1 MIHKRLEGASIL
13 VVDDNPMNLGVL
25 FDHLKTSGFKILIA
39 EDGESAIHQAK
50 FAKPDVILMDVM
62 MPGID
67 GFEACRNLKKDEETK
82 DIPVIFMT
90 ALFETADKIKGFEAG
105 AVDYI
110 TKPFQNEEVIA
121 RITAH
126 LTIQLQK
133 KELQELNA
141 TKDKL
146 LKELGELNATKD
158 KFFSIIAH
166 DLRSPFNGL
175 IGASD
180 LLIQSFEALEKE
192 IVIDLIKS
200 MNIASRNAFNLLNNL
215 LEWSRSQT
223 GRIEWDPNITDISI
237 IIRENKLL
245 LKHNAEEKGIS
256 VVSEIQDNTFVYADE
271 HMINTI
277 IRNLITNA
285 MKYSRSG
292 EEIRISSKD
301 AGDFLEISVSDEGI
315 GIKPENIGKLFR
327 IDVHHTTKGTANEQG
342 TGLGL
347 ILCKEFVEKHNGKIW
362 VESELGKGATFRFT
376 LPKSNGKTKF
386 LEET

>member
-1 MIHKRLEGASIL
+1 MVQERLKGASVL

-39 EDGESAIHQAK
+39 EDGESAIYQAK
-50 FAKPDVILMDVM
+50 FAKPDVILLDVM
-62 MPGID
+62 MPGAD
-67 GFEACRNLKKDEETK
+67 GFETCRNLKKDDASK
-82 DIPVIFMT
+82 HIPVIFMT

-105 AVDYI
+105 GVDYI

-126 LTIQLQK
+126 LTIQIQK
-133 KELQELNA
+133 KELEELNA
-141 TKDKL
+141 AKDKL

-180 LLIQSFEALEKE
+180 LLIQSFENLEKE
-192 IVIDLIKS
+192 IVIDLIRS
-200 MNIASRNAFNLLNNL
+200 MNTASRNAFNLLNNL

-223 GRIEWDPNITDISI
+223 GRIEWDPNITDISR
-237 IIRENKLL
+237 IIRENKIL
-245 LKHNAEEKGIS
+245 LKQNFEEKGIGLFN
-256 VVSEIQDNTFVYADE
+256 EIQENTFVYADE
-271 HMINTI
+271 HMINTV

-285 MKYSRSG
+285 LKYSRRG
-292 EEIRISSKD
+292 EEIRISSKEI
-301 AGDFLEISVSDEGI
+301 GNFLEISVSDTGT
-315 GIKPENIGKLFR
+315 GIKPQDIGKLFR
-327 IDVHHTTKGTANEQG
+327 IDVHHTTKGTENEQG

-347 ILCKEFVEKHNGKIW
+347 ILCKEFVEKHKGKIW
-362 VESELGKGATFRFT
+362 VESELGKGTTFRFT
-376 LPKSNGKTKF
+376 LPKHAF
-386 LEET
+386 A

>member
-1 MIHKRLEGASIL
+1 MIQEKLKGAVIL

-25 FDHLKTSGFKILIA
+25 FDHLNASGFKILIA

-50 FAKPDVILMDVM
+50 FAKPDIILLDIM
-62 MPGID
+62 MPGVD
-67 GFEACRNLKKDEETK
+67 GFEACRNLKKNEETK

-90 ALFETADKIKGFEAG
+90 ALFETADKIKGFESG

-121 RITAH
+121 RITTH
-126 LTIQLQK
+126 LTIQFQK
-133 KELQELNA
+133 KELEELNK

-146 LKELGELNATKD
+146 LKELGDLNATKD

-180 LLIQSFEALEKE
+180 LLIQSFEGLEKE
-192 IVIDLIKS
+192 IIIDLIRS

-237 IIRENKLL
+237 IIRENRLL
-245 LKHNAEEKGIS
+245 LKHNAEEKNIS
-256 VVSEIQDNTFVYADE
+256 LVSEIQDNTFVYADE
-271 HMINTI
+271 YMINTV

-285 MKYSRSG
+285 LKYSRNG
-292 EEIRISSKD
+292 EEVRISSKD
-301 AGDFLEISVSDEGI
+301 TGDFLEISVSDKGI

-327 IDVHHTTKGTANEQG
+327 IDIHHTTKGTANEQG

-376 LPKSNGKTKF
+376 LPKSNGKN
-386 LEET
+386 

>member
-1 MIHKRLEGASIL
+1 MIQEKLKGAVIL

-25 FDHLKTSGFKILIA
+25 FDHLNASGFKILIA

-50 FAKPDVILMDVM
+50 FAKPDIILLDIM

-67 GFEACRNLKKDEETK
+67 GFETCRYLKKNEETK

-121 RITAH
+121 RITTH
-126 LTIQLQK
+126 LTIQFQK
-133 KELQELNA
+133 KELEELNK

-146 LKELGELNATKD
+146 LKELGDLNATKD

-180 LLIQSFEALEKE
+180 LLIQSFEGLEKE
-192 IVIDLIKS
+192 IIIDLIRS

-237 IIRENKLL
+237 IIRENRLL
-245 LKHNAEEKGIS
+245 LKHNAEEKNIS
-256 VVSEIQDNTFVYADE
+256 LVSEIQDNTFVYADE
-271 HMINTI
+271 YMINTV

-285 MKYSRSG
+285 LKYSRNG
-292 EEIRISSKD
+292 EEVRISSKD
-301 AGDFLEISVSDEGI
+301 TGDFLEISVSDKGI

-327 IDVHHTTKGTANEQG
+327 IDIHHTTKGTANEQG

-376 LPKSNGKTKF
+376 LPKSNGKN
-386 LEET
+386 